1 MPVHGLQRTHLPPYL
16 QQKPPGSPPESLHGS
31 LPDRPLQPAPSFG
44 YLLNGYHSGSDAGD
58 KRVGGGRGRARRKH
72 VPWPAWSTHS
82 LAAALA
88 AGALAADGIPAGWA
102 IAQRAVLSVADAG
115 TVLLPACL
123 IAAAKGAQAGLQL
136 FLHSRC
142 RGPPL

>member
-1 MPVHGLQRTHLPPYL
+1 MAGLEH
-16 QQKPPGSPPESLHGS
+16 
-31 LPDRPLQPAPSFG
+31 
-44 YLLNGYHSGSDAGD
+44 
-58 KRVGGGRGRARRKH
+58 
-72 VPWPAWSTHS
+72 
-82 LAAALA
+82 AL
-88 AGALAADGIPAGWA
+88 GIPAGWA